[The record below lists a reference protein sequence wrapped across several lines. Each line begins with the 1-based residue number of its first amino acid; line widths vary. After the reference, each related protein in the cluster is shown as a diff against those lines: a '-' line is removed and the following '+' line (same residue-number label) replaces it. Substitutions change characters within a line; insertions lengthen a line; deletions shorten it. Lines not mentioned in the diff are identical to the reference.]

1 MFFGEFNVGQLELL
15 IETVVDNSN
24 QLVSEWYSYR
34 LICWHLKYCLY
45 YIYILI
51 LT

>member
-15 IETVVDNSN
+15 IETVVDNCTN

-45 YIYILI
+45 YIYIY
-51 LT
+51 